1 MIEINLLPGARKK
14 ARSRG
19 PSLNFSEL
27 FSDLSSR
34 VRDPW
39 MIGAVSG
46 IAVGLIAIGVMWTYQ
61 SRKEKSLTERE
72 QKAVQ
77 DSTRYASVIAERG
90 SAEAQRD
97 SVQRQIAVIST
108 IDGTR
113 LIWPH
118 VLDEISRALP
128 PYVWLRSI
136 TQTSAVSN
144 DSPEVQ
150 AGVAPR
156 PAKKDAPAKP
166 AKTAGGLPV
175 DENVLTVQIVG
186 NTVDIQALTRFWK
199 ALEASPF
206 LQNVTLVRSDQVLQS
221 GKEAT
226 EFRLDM
232 QYQKP
237 DPSALR
243 TVPFTVSVR

>member
-1 MIEINLLPGARKK
+1 MIEINLLPGSRKK
-14 ARSRG
+14 SRRTG
-19 PSLNFSEL
+19 PSLDIAGVFR
-27 FSDLSSR
+27 DLGSR

-39 MIGAVSG
+39 LISAVVG
-46 IAVGLIAIGVMWTYQ
+46 VGVGLAAIVLMWTLQ
-61 SRKEKSLTERE
+61 GRKESNLTERE

-90 SAEAQRD
+90 HAEAQRD
-97 SVQRQIAVIST
+97 SVKKQIAVITT

-113 LIWPH
+113 LVWPH
-118 VLDEISRALP
+118 VLDEISRAMP
-128 PYVWLRSI
+128 PYVWLRAV

-144 DSPEVQ
+144 ESPEVQ
-150 AGVAPR
+150 AGVAPSTK
-156 PAKKDAPAKP
+156 KKDARPA
-166 AKTAGGLPV
+166 AAAG
-175 DENVLTVQIVG
+175 DDNVLALQVTG
-186 NTVDIQALTRFWK
+186 NTVDIQALTRFIR

-206 LQNVTLVRSDQVLQS
+206 LQNVQLVRSDVVMQQ

-237 DPSALR
+237 DASALR

>member
-14 ARSRG
+14 TRSRG
-19 PSLNFSEL
+19 PSFNIPDVFK
-27 FSDLSSR
+27 DLQSR

-39 MIGAVSG
+39 LISAVAG
-46 IAVGLIAIGVMWTYQ
+46 LALGFVAVGVMWTLQ
-61 SRKEKSLTERE
+61 GRRESSLTERE

-90 SAEAQRD
+90 KAEAQRD
-97 SVQRQIAVIST
+97 SVKRQIAVIAA

-118 VLDEISRALP
+118 VMDEIARAMP
-128 PYVWLRSI
+128 PYVWLRSVS
-136 TQTSAVSN
+136 QTSAVSN
-144 DSPEVQ
+144 ESPEVQ
-150 AGVAPR
+150 AGISKAAPR
-156 PAKKDAPAKP
+156 KGPARAA
-166 AKTAGGLPV
+166 ALPS
-175 DENVLTVQIVG
+175 DENVLALQIVG
-186 NTVDIQALTRFWK
+186 NTVDIQALTRFMK

-206 LQNVTLVRSDQVLQS
+206 LQNVTLVRSDVVMQQ

-232 QYQKP
+232 QYEKP
-237 DPSALR
+237 DPSVLR

>member
-1 MIEINLLPGARKK
+1 MIEINLLPGSRKK
-14 ARSRG
+14 SRRTG
-19 PSLNFSEL
+19 PSLDFAGV
-27 FSDLSSR
+27 FQDLAAR

-39 MIGAVSG
+39 LIS
-46 IAVGLIAIGVMWTYQ
+46 AVGGVAVGVAAIVLMWTLQ
-61 SRKEKSLTERE
+61 SRREAGLTERE
-72 QKAVQ
+72 QKSVQ
-77 DSTRYASVIAERG
+77 DSTRYSSVIAERG
-90 SAEAQRD
+90 HAEAQRD
-97 SVQRQIAVIST
+97 SVKKQIAVITT

-118 VLDEISRALP
+118 VLDEVSRALP

-144 DSPEVQ
+144 ESPEVQ
-150 AGVAPR
+150 AGVTPSTKKKEPAAR
-156 PAKKDAPAKP
+156 PVPA
-166 AKTAGGLPV
+166 GE
-175 DENVLTVQIVG
+175 ENILALQVTG
-186 NTVDIQALTRFWK
+186 NTVDIQALTRFIR

-206 LQNVTLVRSDQVLQS
+206 LQNVQLVRSDVVVQQ

-237 DPSALR
+237 DASALR

>member
-19 PSLNFSEL
+19 PSFNIGDAFK
-27 FSDLSSR
+27 DVASR

-39 MIGAVSG
+39 MISAVAGAAIGV
-46 IAVGLIAIGVMWTYQ
+46 VAIGVMWTWQ
-61 SRKEKSLTERE
+61 SRRESSLTERE
-72 QKAVQ
+72 QTAVQ
-77 DSTRYASVIAERG
+77 DSTRYASVIAERVK
-90 SAEAQRD
+90 AEAQRD
-97 SVQRQIAVIST
+97 SVRKQIAVIAA

-113 LIWPH
+113 LVWPH
-118 VLDEISRALP
+118 IMDEISRALP

-144 DSPEVQ
+144 EPPEVQ
-150 AGVAPR
+150 AGVSKPAP
-156 PAKKDAPAKP
+156 KKGPGGGAPA
-166 AKTAGGLPV
+166 PV
-175 DENVLTVQIVG
+175 TDEGVLSLQVVG
-186 NTVDIQALTRFWK
+186 NTVDIQALTRFMK

-206 LQNVTLVRSDQVLQS
+206 LQNVTLLRSDVVMQQ

-226 EFRLDM
+226 EFRLDI
-232 QYQKP
+232 QFQKP
-237 DPSALR
+237 DPSTLH

>member
-14 ARSRG
+14 SRGRG
-19 PSLNFSEL
+19 PSFSVPDVL
-27 FSDLSSR
+27 RDLQSR

-39 MIGAVSG
+39 MLSAVAG
-46 IAVGLIAIGVMWTYQ
+46 VVVGLAAIGGMWTFQ
-61 SRKEKSLTERE
+61 SRRESSLTERE

-77 DSTRYASVIAERG
+77 DSTRYASVIAERAK
-90 SAEAQRD
+90 AEAQRD
-97 SVQRQIAVIST
+97 SVRRQIAVISA

-118 VLDEISRALP
+118 VMDEISRAMP
-128 PYVWLRSI
+128 PYVWLRSVA
-136 TQTSAVSN
+136 QTSAVSN
-144 DSPEVQ
+144 ESPEVQ
-150 AGVAPR
+150 AGVSKAAPKKGPAR
-156 PAKKDAPAKP
+156 PAAPQ
-166 AKTAGGLPV
+166 G
-175 DENVLTVQIVG
+175 DENALALQIVG
-186 NTVDIQALTRFWK
+186 NTVDIQALTRFMK

-206 LQNVTLVRSDQVLQS
+206 LQSVTLVRSDVVMQQ

-232 QYQKP
+232 QFEKP
-237 DPSALR
+237 DPSVLR

>member
-14 ARSRG
+14 TRSRG
-19 PSLNFSEL
+19 PSFNIPDVFK
-27 FSDLSSR
+27 DLQSR

-39 MIGAVSG
+39 LISAVAG
-46 IAVGLIAIGVMWTYQ
+46 LALGFVAVGVMWTLQ
-61 SRKEKSLTERE
+61 GRRESSLTERE

-77 DSTRYASVIAERG
+77 DSTRYASVIAERAK
-90 SAEAQRD
+90 AEAQRD
-97 SVQRQIAVIST
+97 SVQRQIAVILA

-118 VLDEISRALP
+118 VMDEISRAMP
-128 PYVWLRSI
+128 PYVWLRSVA
-136 TQTSAVSN
+136 QTSALSN
-144 DSPEVQ
+144 ESPEVQ
-150 AGVAPR
+150 AGVSKAAPR
-156 PAKKDAPAKP
+156 PGPARP
-166 AKTAGGLPV
+166 AAQQG
-175 DENVLTVQIVG
+175 DENVLALQIVG
-186 NTVDIQALTRFWK
+186 NTVDIQALTRFMK

-206 LQNVTLVRSDQVLQS
+206 LQNVTLVRSDVVMQQ

-232 QYQKP
+232 QYEKP
-237 DPSALR
+237 DPSVLR

>member
-1 MIEINLLPGARKK
+1 MIEINLLPGSRKK
-14 ARSRG
+14 KRSRG
-19 PSLNFSEL
+19 PSINFGDV
-27 FSDLSSR
+27 FKDLASR

-39 MIGAVSG
+39 LIGAVVG
-46 IAVGLIAIGVMWTYQ
+46 VAVGVVAIGVMWTWQ
-61 SRKEKSLTERE
+61 ARRDSSLTTRE

-77 DSTRYASVIAERG
+77 DSTRYASVIAERAK
-90 SAEAQRD
+90 AEAQRD
-97 SVQRQIAVIST
+97 SVRKQIAVISA

-118 VLDEISRALP
+118 ILDEISRAMP

-136 TQTSAVSN
+136 AQTSPVSN
-144 DSPEVQ
+144 EPPEVQ
-150 AGVAPR
+150 AGVSKAAP
-156 PAKKDAPAKP
+156 KK
-166 AKTAGGLPV
+166 AGAALAT
-175 DENVLTVQIVG
+175 DEGVLNLQVVG
-186 NTVDIQALTRFWK
+186 NTVDIQALTRFMK

-206 LQNVTLVRSDQVLQS
+206 LQNVTLLRSDVVTQQ

>member
-14 ARSRG
+14 TRSRG
-19 PSLNFSEL
+19 PSFNIGDVLKDFQ
-27 FSDLSSR
+27 SR

-39 MIGAVSG
+39 MISAVAG
-46 IAVGLIAIGVMWTYQ
+46 VVVGLVAIGGMWTWQ
-61 SRKEKSLTERE
+61 SRRESSLTERE

-77 DSTRYASVIAERG
+77 DSTRYASVIAERAK
-90 SAEAQRD
+90 AEAQRD

-118 VLDEISRALP
+118 VLDEISRAMP

-144 DSPEVQ
+144 ESPEVQ
-150 AGVAPR
+150 AGVSKAAPKKGPAR
-156 PAKKDAPAKP
+156 PAAQQ
-166 AKTAGGLPV
+166 G
-175 DENVLTVQIVG
+175 DENVLALQIVG
-186 NTVDIQALTRFWK
+186 NTVDIQALTRFMK

-206 LQNVTLVRSDQVLQS
+206 LQNVTLVRSDVVMQQ

-226 EFRLDM
+226 EFRLDI
-232 QYQKP
+232 QYEKP
-237 DPSALR
+237 DPSVLR

>member
-14 ARSRG
+14 SKRTG
-19 PSLNFSEL
+19 PSFNFAEA
-27 FSDLSSR
+27 FRDLGSR

-39 MIGAVSG
+39 LIAAASG
-46 IAVGLIAIGVMWTYQ
+46 ITVGIAAIVVMWVFQ
-61 SRKEKSLTERE
+61 SRREASLTERE

-77 DSTRYASVIAERG
+77 DSTRYASVIAER
-90 SAEAQRD
+90 SKSEAQRD
-97 SVQRQIAVIST
+97 SVQRQIAVISA

-118 VLDEISRALP
+118 IMDEISRAMP

-144 DSPEVQ
+144 NPPEVQ
-150 AGVAPR
+150 AGVAKAPPKKGGPPSGG
-156 PAKKDAPAKP
+156 PAGAA
-166 AKTAGGLPV
+166 AV
-175 DENVLTVQIVG
+175 DENVLTLQIVG
-186 NTVDIQALTRFWK
+186 NTVDIQALTRFMK

-206 LQNVTLVRSDQVLQS
+206 LQSVTLVRSDVTMQQ

-237 DPSALR
+237 DPSVLR

>member
-14 ARSRG
+14 TRSRG
-19 PSLNFSEL
+19 SSFNIGDVLN
-27 FSDLSSR
+27 DLQSR

-39 MIGAVSG
+39 MISAVAG
-46 IAVGLIAIGVMWTYQ
+46 VVVGLAAIGAMWTLQ
-61 SRKEKSLTERE
+61 SRRESSLAERE

-77 DSTRYASVIAERG
+77 DSTRYASVIAERTK
-90 SAEAQRD
+90 AEAQRD
-97 SVQRQIAVIST
+97 SVLRQIAVISA

-118 VLDEISRALP
+118 VMDEISRAMP
-128 PYVWLRSI
+128 PYVWLRSVA
-136 TQTSAVSN
+136 QTSAVSN
-144 DSPEVQ
+144 ESPEVQ
-150 AGVAPR
+150 AGVSKAAPR
-156 PAKKDAPAKP
+156 KDPARPAAPQS
-166 AKTAGGLPV
+166 
-175 DENVLTVQIVG
+175 DENVLTLQVVG
-186 NTVDIQALTRFWK
+186 NTVDIQSLTRFMK

-206 LQNVTLVRSDQVLQS
+206 LQNVTLVRSDVVMQQ

-232 QYQKP
+232 QYEKP
-237 DPSALR
+237 DPSVLR

>member
-1 MIEINLLPGARKK
+1 MIEINLLPGSRKK
-14 ARSRG
+14 SRRTG
-19 PSLNFSEL
+19 PSVDIAGVFR
-27 FSDLSSR
+27 DLGSR

-39 MIGAVSG
+39 LIS
-46 IAVGLIAIGVMWTYQ
+46 AVGGVAVGVAAIVIMWTLQ
-61 SRKEKSLTERE
+61 SRREASLTERE
-72 QKAVQ
+72 QKSVQ

-90 SAEAQRD
+90 KAEAQRD
-97 SVQRQIAVIST
+97 SVKKQIAVITT

-118 VLDEISRALP
+118 VLDEISRAMP
-128 PYVWLRSI
+128 PYVWLRAV

-144 DSPEVQ
+144 ESPEVQ
-150 AGVAPR
+150 AGVAPSTK
-156 PAKKDAPAKP
+156 KKDARPAV
-166 AKTAGGLPV
+166 AAG
-175 DENVLTVQIVG
+175 DENVLALQVTG
-186 NTVDIQALTRFWK
+186 NTVDIQALTRFIR

-206 LQNVTLVRSDQVLQS
+206 LQNVQLVRSDVVMQQ

-232 QYQKP
+232 QFQKP
-237 DPSALR
+237 DASALR

>member
-14 ARSRG
+14 TRSRG
-19 PSLNFSEL
+19 PSFNIPDVLKDFQ
-27 FSDLSSR
+27 SR

-39 MIGAVSG
+39 LISAVAGVVVGLVAIGA
-46 IAVGLIAIGVMWTYQ
+46 MWTLQ
-61 SRKEKSLTERE
+61 SRRESSLTERE

-77 DSTRYASVIAERG
+77 DSTRYASVIAERAK
-90 SAEAQRD
+90 AEAQKD
-97 SVQRQIAVIST
+97 SVQRQIAVISA

-118 VLDEISRALP
+118 VLDEISRAMP
-128 PYVWLRSI
+128 TYVWLRAV

-150 AGVAPR
+150 AGVSKAAPKKGAAR
-156 PAKKDAPAKP
+156 PAAQPS
-166 AKTAGGLPV
+166 
-175 DENVLTVQIVG
+175 DENVLALQVVG
-186 NTVDIQALTRFWK
+186 NTVDIQALTRFMK

-206 LQNVTLVRSDQVLQS
+206 LQNVTLVRSDVVMQQ

-232 QYQKP
+232 QYEKP
-237 DPSALR
+237 DPSVLR

>member
-19 PSLNFSEL
+19 PSINIGDTFK
-27 FSDLSSR
+27 DLASR

-39 MIGAVSG
+39 LLTAVG
-46 IAVGLIAIGVMWTYQ
+46 GVAVGLVAIGLMWTWQ
-61 SRKEKSLTERE
+61 SRREGALTERE

-77 DSTRYASVIAERG
+77 DSTRYASVIAERMK
-90 SAEAQRD
+90 AEAQRD
-97 SVQRQIAVIST
+97 SVTRQIAVISA

-113 LIWPH
+113 LVWPH
-118 VLDEISRALP
+118 VLDEVSRALP
-128 PYVWLRSI
+128 PYVWLRSL
-136 TQTSAVSN
+136 TQTSAVSTE
-144 DSPEVQ
+144 SPEVQ
-150 AGVAPR
+150 AGVAKPSG
-156 PAKKDAPAKP
+156 KKKAPSSGAP
-166 AKTAGGLPV
+166 T
-175 DENVLTVQIVG
+175 DESVLSLQVVG
-186 NTVDIQALTRFWK
+186 NTVDIQALTRFMK
-199 ALEASPF
+199 ALEASAF
-206 LQNVTLVRSDQVLQS
+206 LQNVTLLRSDVVMQQ

-237 DPSALR
+237 AASALR

>member
-19 PSLNFSEL
+19 PSINIGDAFKE
-27 FSDLSSR
+27 LSSR
-34 VRDPW
+34 IRDPW
-39 MIGAVSG
+39 MIAAVAG
-46 IAVGLIAIGVMWTYQ
+46 IAVGLAAIGAMWTWQ
-61 SRKEKSLTERE
+61 GRRESSLTERE

-77 DSTRYASVIAERG
+77 DSTRYASVIAERVT
-90 SAEAQRD
+90 AEAGRD
-97 SVQRQIAVIST
+97 SVKRQIAVITT

-118 VLDEISRALP
+118 VLDEVSRAMP
-128 PYVWLRSI
+128 PYVWLASI
-136 TQTSAVSN
+136 VQTSLVSTE
-144 DSPEVQ
+144 SPEVQ
-150 AGVAPR
+150 AGVAKS
-156 PAKKDAPAKP
+156 ATKKAPP
-166 AKTAGGLPV
+166 SPNTPVV
-175 DENVLTVQIVG
+175 DESILTLQVTG
-186 NTVDIQALTRFWK
+186 NTVDIQALTRFMK

-206 LQNVTLVRSDQVLQS
+206 LQNVQLMRSDVVMQK

-237 DPSALR
+237 DASVLR
-243 TVPFTVSVR
+243 NVPFTVSVR

>member
-14 ARSRG
+14 TRSRG
-19 PSLNFSEL
+19 PSFNIGDVLK
-27 FSDLSSR
+27 DLQSR

-39 MIGAVSG
+39 MISAVAG
-46 IAVGLIAIGVMWTYQ
+46 VVVGVAAIGVMWTWQ
-61 SRKEKSLTERE
+61 SRRESSLTERE
-72 QKAVQ
+72 QKSVQ
-77 DSTRYASVIAERG
+77 DSTRYASVIAERAR
-90 SAEAQRD
+90 AEAQRD

-118 VLDEISRALP
+118 VLDEVSRAMP

-136 TQTSAVSN
+136 TQTSPVSN
-144 DSPEVQ
+144 ESPEVQ
-150 AGVAPR
+150 AGVS
-156 PAKKDAPAKP
+156 KP
-166 AKTAGGLPV
+166 APKKGPGGGPPAQQA
-175 DENVLTVQIVG
+175 DENVLTLEVVG
-186 NTVDIQALTRFWK
+186 NTLDIQALTRFMK

-206 LQNVTLVRSDQVLQS
+206 LQNVTLVRSDVVMQQ

-226 EFRLDM
+226 EFRLDI
-232 QYQKP
+232 QYEKP
-237 DPSALR
+237 DPSVLR

>member
-14 ARSRG
+14 TRSHG
-19 PSLNFSEL
+19 PSFNIGDV
-27 FSDLSSR
+27 FSDLQSR

-39 MIGAVSG
+39 MISAVAG
-46 IAVGLIAIGVMWTYQ
+46 VVVGLVAIGVMWTWQ
-61 SRKEKSLTERE
+61 SRRESSLTERE

-77 DSTRYASVIAERG
+77 DSTRYASVIAERAK
-90 SAEAQRD
+90 AEAQRD
-97 SVQRQIAVIST
+97 SVQRQIAVIAA

-118 VLDEISRALP
+118 VLDEISRAMP
-128 PYVWLRSI
+128 PYVWLRSV

-144 DSPEVQ
+144 ESPEVQ
-150 AGVAPR
+150 AGVSKAAPKKGPAR
-156 PAKKDAPAKP
+156 PAAQQS
-166 AKTAGGLPV
+166 
-175 DENVLTVQIVG
+175 DENVLTLQVVG
-186 NTVDIQALTRFWK
+186 NTVDIQALTRFMK

-206 LQNVTLVRSDQVLQS
+206 LQNVTLVRSDVVMQQ

-232 QYQKP
+232 QYEKP
-237 DPSALR
+237 DPSVLR

>member
-14 ARSRG
+14 TRSRG
-19 PSLNFSEL
+19 PSFNIGDAFKD
-27 FSDLSSR
+27 FQSR

-39 MIGAVSG
+39 MISAVAG
-46 IAVGLIAIGVMWTYQ
+46 VAVGLVAIGAMWTLQ
-61 SRKEKSLTERE
+61 SRRESSLTERE

-77 DSTRYASVIAERG
+77 DSTRYASVIAERAK
-90 SAEAQRD
+90 AEAQRD
-97 SVQRQIAVIST
+97 SVQRQIAVISA

-118 VLDEISRALP
+118 VLDEISRAMP
-128 PYVWLRSI
+128 PYVWLRSVA
-136 TQTSAVSN
+136 QTSAVSN
-144 DSPEVQ
+144 ESPEVQ
-150 AGVAPR
+150 AGISKAAAKKGPAR
-156 PAKKDAPAKP
+156 PAAQAS
-166 AKTAGGLPV
+166 
-175 DENVLTVQIVG
+175 DENMLALQIVG
-186 NTVDIQALTRFWK
+186 NTVDIQALTRFMK

-206 LQNVTLVRSDQVLQS
+206 LQNVTLVRSDVVMQQ

-232 QYQKP
+232 QYEKP
-237 DPSALR
+237 DPSVLR

>member
-14 ARSRG
+14 SRSRG
-19 PSLNFSEL
+19 PSFNIP
-27 FSDLSSR
+27 DVVRDIQSR

-39 MIGAVSG
+39 MISAVAG
-46 IAVGLIAIGVMWTYQ
+46 VLVGFAAVGLMWTLQ
-61 SRKEKSLTERE
+61 SRRESSLTERE

-77 DSTRYASVIAERG
+77 DSTRYASVIAERAK
-90 SAEAQRD
+90 AEAQRD
-97 SVQRQIAVIST
+97 SVQRQIAVISA

-118 VLDEISRALP
+118 VMDEISRAMP
-128 PYVWLRSI
+128 PYVWLRSVG
-136 TQTSAVSN
+136 QTSAVSN
-144 DSPEVQ
+144 ESPEVQ
-150 AGVAPR
+150 AGVSKAAPKQG
-156 PAKKDAPAKP
+156 PASPA
-166 AKTAGGLPV
+166 AEQS
-175 DENVLTVQIVG
+175 DENVLALQIVG
-186 NTVDIQALTRFWK
+186 NTVDIQALTRFMK

-206 LQNVTLVRSDQVLQS
+206 LQNVTLVRSDVVMQQ

-232 QYQKP
+232 QYEKP
-237 DPSALR
+237 DPSVLR

>member
-1 MIEINLLPGARKK
+1 MIEINLLPGSRKK

-19 PSLNFSEL
+19 PSINIGDTFR
-27 FSDLSSR
+27 DIASR

-39 MIGAVSG
+39 MISAVAGVAVG
-46 IAVGLIAIGVMWTYQ
+46 IAAIGVMWTWQ
-61 SRKEKSLTERE
+61 SRRESSLTERE

-77 DSTRYASVIAERG
+77 DSTRYASVIAERVK
-90 SAEAQRD
+90 AEAQRD
-97 SVQRQIAVIST
+97 SVKKQITVISA

-118 VLDEISRALP
+118 VLDEVSRALP

-136 TQTSAVSN
+136 AQTSPISN
-144 DSPEVQ
+144 DPPEVQ
-150 AGVAPR
+150 AGVSKAAP
-156 PAKKDAPAKP
+156 KKGAASAAADE
-166 AKTAGGLPV
+166 GVLGLQV
-175 DENVLTVQIVG
+175 VG
-186 NTVDIQALTRFWK
+186 NTVDIQALTRFMK

-206 LQNVTLVRSDQVLQS
+206 LQNVTLLRSDVVMQQ

-232 QYQKP
+232 QFQKP

>member
-14 ARSRG
+14 SRSRG
-19 PSLNFSEL
+19 PSFSVPDVL
-27 FSDLSSR
+27 RDLQSR

-39 MIGAVSG
+39 MISAVAG
-46 IAVGLIAIGVMWTYQ
+46 VVVGLAAIGGMWTFQ
-61 SRKEKSLTERE
+61 SRRESSLTERE

-77 DSTRYASVIAERG
+77 DSTRYASVIAERAK
-90 SAEAQRD
+90 AEAQRD
-97 SVQRQIAVIST
+97 SVRRQIAVISA

-118 VLDEISRALP
+118 VMDEISRAMP
-128 PYVWLRSI
+128 PYVWLRSVA
-136 TQTSAVSN
+136 QTSAVSN
-144 DSPEVQ
+144 ESPEVQ
-150 AGVAPR
+150 AGVSKAAPKKGPAR
-156 PAKKDAPAKP
+156 PAAPQ
-166 AKTAGGLPV
+166 G
-175 DENVLTVQIVG
+175 DENALALQIVG
-186 NTVDIQALTRFWK
+186 NTVDIQALTRFMK

-206 LQNVTLVRSDQVLQS
+206 LQSVTLVRSDVVMQQ

-232 QYQKP
+232 QFEKP
-237 DPSALR
+237 DPSVLR

>member
-19 PSLNFSEL
+19 PSLNIGEAFR
-27 FSDLSSR
+27 DLAQR
-34 VRDPW
+34 IRDPW
-39 MIGAVSG
+39 MISAVAG
-46 IAVGLIAIGVMWTYQ
+46 VAVGLVAIGFMWTWQ
-61 SRKEKSLTERE
+61 GRRESNLTERE

-77 DSTRYASVIAERG
+77 DSTRYSSVIAERG
-90 SAEAQRD
+90 AAEAQRD
-97 SVQRQIAVIST
+97 SVRRQIAVITT

-128 PYVWLRSI
+128 SYVWLQAI
-136 TQTSAVSN
+136 AQTSAVSLE
-144 DSPEVQ
+144 SPEVQ
-150 AGVAPR
+150 AGVAKSGGKTDAAKGAIP
-156 PAKKDAPAKP
+156 PA
-166 AKTAGGLPV
+166 
-175 DENVLTVQIVG
+175 DEAVLALQLTG
-186 NTVDIQALTRFWK
+186 NTVDIQALTHFMK

-206 LQNVTLVRSDQVLQS
+206 LQNVQLVISDVVVRQ

-237 DPSALR
+237 DASVLR
-243 TVPFTVSVR
+243 TVLFTVSVR

>member
-14 ARSRG
+14 ARSKG
-19 PSLNFSEL
+19 PSVNFGEL
-27 FSDLSSR
+27 FKDFGSR
-34 VRDPW
+34 IRDPW
-39 MIGAVSG
+39 LIAGISG
-46 IAVGLIAIGVMWTYQ
+46 VAVGLIAIGVMWGWQ
-61 SRKEKSLTERE
+61 SRRSSSLTERE

-77 DSTRYASVIAERG
+77 DSTRYASVIAERLK
-90 SAEAQRD
+90 AEAQRD
-97 SVQRQIAVIST
+97 SVQRQIAVISA

-113 LIWPH
+113 LVWSH
-118 VLDEISRALP
+118 VLDEISRAMP

-136 TQTSAVSN
+136 TQTSAISS
-144 DSPEVQ
+144 DPPEVQ
-150 AGVAPR
+150 AGVAKAAP
-156 PAKKDAPAKP
+156 KKGGGAAAPA
-166 AKTAGGLPV
+166 GEEG
-175 DENVLTVQIVG
+175 VLALQVVG
-186 NTVDIQALTRFWK
+186 NTVDIQALTRFMK

-206 LQNVTLVRSDQVLQS
+206 LQNVTLVRSDVVMQQ

-237 DPSALR
+237 DPSLLR